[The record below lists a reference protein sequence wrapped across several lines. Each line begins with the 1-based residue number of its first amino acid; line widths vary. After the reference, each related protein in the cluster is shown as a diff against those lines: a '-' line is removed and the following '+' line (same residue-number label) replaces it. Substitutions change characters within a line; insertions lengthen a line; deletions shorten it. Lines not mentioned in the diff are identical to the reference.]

1 MKKIILAFIC
11 LLLYSNKSEAQEVVA
26 KAKNSSL
33 SWETADGAFS
43 WKLMGRFYYDAA
55 KYFDDKTDLSSGTEL
70 RDFRIGVQ
78 VKFEKNWLAK
88 IDVGLA
94 GGGTAAKD
102 IFLQYGI
109 DEVSYVR
116 AGHFAEPFGLD
127 YMESSK
133 ATKFLAPNSATE
145 AFAAGRRVGIEYVK
159 WGNKYWLA
167 GGLFG
172 DSDLN
177 NANAGDEAYA
187 VTGRF
192 VFKPIIKEGVIVHLG
207 LAGTY
212 RTADAVGFD
221 ANGDELAK
229 SIRYRSRAETHVEGR
244 RFIDAKITNAVA
256 ETKYAIEFIGALKS
270 VALQAEYF
278 GASVDREDSFKSYS
292 SNGWYVQ
299 ASWQITG
306 KNYKYSNSWSR
317 LSDTEP
323 KTLELVFR
331 YNKVDLNDLEANVSG
346 GLQKDISVGLN
357 YSVNKSIKLR
367 LNYSNIDLDENSLN
381 GKENFGLIQTRLQF
395 AF

>member
-11 LLLYSNKSEAQEVVA
+11 LILYSNKSEAQEVVA
-26 KAKNSSL
+26 KSKNSSL

-43 WKLMGRFYYDAA
+43 WKLSGRFYFDAA
-55 KYFDDKTDLSSGTEL
+55 KYFDDKTDLGNGTEL
-70 RDFRIGVQ
+70 RDFRLGVE

-88 IDVGLA
+88 IDAGLA
-94 GGGTAAKD
+94 GGVTAAKD

-109 DEVSYVR
+109 DKVSYVR

-145 AFAAGRRVGIEYVK
+145 AFAPGRKIGLEYVK

-172 DSDLN
+172 DGDLN
-177 NANAGDEAYA
+177 NTSAGDEGYS

-192 VFKPIIKEGVIVHLG
+192 VFKPIIKEGSIVHLG

-221 ANGDELAK
+221 ADGNELTK
-229 SIRYRSRAETHVEGR
+229 NIRYRSRAETHVEGR

-256 ETKYAIEFIGALKS
+256 ETKYAVEFIGALKP

-278 GASVDREDSFKSYS
+278 GASVNREDSFKTYT
-292 SNGWYVQ
+292 SNGWYAQ

-317 LSDTEP
+317 LSDPDP
-323 KTLELVFR
+323 KTLELVVR
-331 YNKVDLNDLEANVSG
+331 YNQVDLNDSGADIFG

-357 YSVNKSIKLR
+357 YHVNKSVKLR
-367 LNYSNIDLDENSLN
+367 LNYSNIDLDEYALN